1 MAGTLIS
8 HFALLLFVLS
18 WNCVWSSHHEPH
30 MAGGRTTIVH
40 LFEWKWNDIA
50 DECEQFLGPYGYGG
64 VQVSPPNEN
73 GIVNEPSWNRNVKR
87 PWYERYQPVS
97 YKLITR
103 SGSEMEFRDMV
114 RRCNNAGVRIYVDA
128 VINHMTGNIG
138 AGHGTA
144 GSYFDPSVPK
154 YDGVPYGPDNFN
166 KGDKCPTGSG
176 DIENYND
183 KIQVRNCRL
192 SGLADLDL
200 GQEYVR
206 NKIAE
211 YMNKLIDMG
220 VAGFRVD
227 AAKHMWPADLSA
239 IYGRLHNLKGEVFG
253 DGKKP
258 LIYQEV
264 IDLGGEAIKS
274 DEYVAFGR
282 VTEFRYGM
290 NLGNVIRK
298 NNNQKLKYL
307 RNFGEGWAFQTGN
320 NALAFVDN
328 HDNQRGHGAGG
339 YGSILTHRQSRMYKM
354 AVAFMLA
361 WPYGLTRVMSSF
373 SWPENIV
380 NGKDLND
387 WIGPPH
393 DGNYNIKTVK
403 KNSDLTCGDGWV
415 CEHRWRQIF
424 NMVKFRNVV
433 LFDGVA
439 NWWDNGNNQIAFSRG
454 NKGFFAMNN
463 DDHQL
468 NQSLQTGLPEGT
480 YCDVISGNKDGNRC
494 TGRSVQVG
502 RDGRAQIHI
511 DNSAGDPMIALHIEA
526 KL

>member
-1 MAGTLIS
+1 MAVRFSASLL
-8 HFALLLFVLS
+8 LLLFL
-18 WNCVWSSHHEPH
+18 WNRAQGAHHEPH
-30 MAGGRTTIVH
+30 FQPGRTTIVH

-50 DECEQFLGPYGYGG
+50 DECEQFLGPFGFGG
-64 VQVSPPNEN
+64 VQISPPNEN
-73 GIVNEPSWNRNVKR
+73 GIIWEPFWNKNIKR
-87 PWYERYQPVS
+87 PWFERYQPVS
-97 YKLITR
+97 YKLFTR
-103 SGSEMEFRDMV
+103 SGSEAEFREMV
-114 RRCNNAGVRIYVDA
+114 RRCNNVGVRIYVDT
-128 VINHMTGNIG
+128 VINHMTGHIG

-144 GSYFDPSVPK
+144 GSYFDPAVPK

-166 KGDKCPTGSG
+166 RGNKCPTGSG
-176 DIENYND
+176 DIE
-183 KIQVRNCRL
+183 VRNCRL

-211 YMNKLIDMG
+211 YMNKVIEMG

-227 AAKHMWPADLSA
+227 AAKHMWPADLRA
-239 IYGRLHNLKGEVFG
+239 IYGKLNNLNEVTFG
-253 DGKKP
+253 SGKRP
-258 LIYQEV
+258 FIYQEV

-274 DEYVAFGR
+274 DEYVEFGR

-298 NNNQKLKYL
+298 NDNQKLKYL
-307 RNFGEGWAFQTGN
+307 RNFGEGWAFMSGN

-328 HDNQRGHGAGG
+328 HDNQSG
-339 YGSILTHRQSRMYKM
+339 YGSILTHRQTRMYKM

-361 WPYGLTRVMSSF
+361 WPYGVPRVMSSF

-380 NGKDLND
+380 K
-387 WIGPPH
+387 PPH
-393 DGNYNIKTVK
+393 DRKYNIKSVK
-403 KNSDLTCGDGWV
+403 KNPDLSCGNGWV

-433 LFDGVA
+433 GFDGVS
-439 NWWDNGNNQIAFSRG
+439 NWWDNDNNQIAFSRG
-454 NKGFFAMNN
+454 NKGFIAINN
-463 DDHQL
+463 EDHQL
-468 NQSLQTGLPEGT
+468 NQCLKTGLPRGT
-480 YCDVISGNKDGNRC
+480 YCDIISGNKVGNRC

-502 RDGRAQIHI
+502 RDGKAQIQV
-511 DNSAGDPMIALHIEA
+511 DSSWEVPMIAIHIKT